1 MGAFLGKIRGVVNM
15 NLSAILQNLFPGIV
29 IGSADQGDCEIEK
42 GEDGVT
48 RISAWR
54 RPEPQPTDA
63 EIAAAALPAAKAAKK
78 QHIKATARA
87 RILARYPEWMQANL
101 TARAV
106 ELVSLGQTTGPEW
119 GQMQAIWNWI
129 KAQRARSDL
138 LEADVDNCTTV
149 QAVEQLT
156 IGGWP
161 D

>member
-1 MGAFLGKIRGVVNM
+1 M
-15 NLSAILQNLFPGIV
+15 NLTAVLVSMGYTLDSDFEVVASRAGAPTLRWLSTKP
-29 IGSADQGDCEIEK
+29 
-42 GEDGVT
+42 
-48 RISAWR
+48 R
-54 RPEPQPTDA
+54 PTDA

-78 QHIKATARA
+78 REIKQAARA

-129 KAQRARSDL
+129 KATRARSDL
-138 LEADVDNCTTV
+138 LESDVDNCTTV
-149 QAVEQLT
+149 EAVEQLT

-161 D
+161 E